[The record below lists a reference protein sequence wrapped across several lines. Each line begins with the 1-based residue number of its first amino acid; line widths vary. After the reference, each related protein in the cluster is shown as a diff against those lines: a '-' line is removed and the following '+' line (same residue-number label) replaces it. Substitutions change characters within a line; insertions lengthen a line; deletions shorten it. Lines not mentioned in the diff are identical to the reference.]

1 MIRIG
6 TDSQTTRHRLCR
18 SDCRWWISL
27 VVIGQ
32 LLVASDAGRSHA
44 QLPRDVPLTNLVPVP
59 QTPPAAPPSGYHSP
73 LYDTYSS
80 TPGAGTYAPAVPGMA
95 PQPPA
100 AVYPNWLPGGS
111 SQQPA
116 GSFGGLLSGSPVT
129 AAPAPTFGP
138 GNPGFTG
145 TPYGQGGLGQT
156 AYGSPPYPGQP
167 YGTQV
172 LPPSGYPPE
181 AYPSGAP
188 NTLFPGGVYGGGLFN
203 GGQINGLSA
212 FRIMQG
218 PRIRHGWIRGGDG
231 AKSLQMNET
240 DVSVAFAFPNFL
252 YSGQPAYVAPSFGLN
267 LLAGPQ
273 SSSGADLPG
282 QVYSA
287 YLDSGWQSD
296 PNQMLSV
303 DLGLRVGVFS
313 DFDSHGSDSFRAM
326 GRGLAHFR
334 LSPFSTFKGG
344 VYYIDR
350 ERADWLPAVGILYQP
365 TPLKRYD
372 IFFPEPKLAHY
383 FTTLGTQDVWGYV
396 AGEYGGGAWTVR
408 RESGQD
414 DFVDISDFRL
424 LLGLEWGRND
434 LIRQGRR
441 TGFFEVGYVF
451 ERELYYKRNPQD
463 NISPSDT
470 FMLRVGLGY

>member
-1 MIRIG
+1 VIRTG
-6 TDSQTTRHRLCR
+6 TNRQTTRRRFGR
-18 SDCRWWISL
+18 SNCRWWISL
-27 VVIGQ
+27 ATIFY
-32 LLVASDAGRSHA
+32 LLIAVDAHRSAA
-44 QLPRDVPLTNLVPVP
+44 QLSGDAPLTNLVPVP
-59 QTPPAAPPSGYHSP
+59 QYTPAPPPSGYQSP

-95 PQPPA
+95 PQPPTA
-100 AVYPNWLPGGS
+100 AFPNWLPGGS
-111 SQQPA
+111 TQQPA
-116 GSFGGLLSGSPVT
+116 GLGGLFSGSPMASPT
-129 AAPAPTFGP
+129 PTFGP

-145 TPYGQGGLGQT
+145 MPGGQPGYNNPYY
-156 AYGSPPYPGQP
+156 AAQP
-167 YGTQV
+167 YGNPV

-181 AYPSGAP
+181 AYPSAAP
-188 NTLFPGGVYGGGLFN
+188 NTLFPGGIYGGGLFN

-231 AKSLQMNET
+231 DKSVQMNET
-240 DVSVAFAFPNFL
+240 DASVAFAFPNFL
-252 YSGQPAYVAPSFGLN
+252 YSGQPAYIAPSFGLN
-267 LLAGPQ
+267 LLDGPH

-313 DFDSHGSDSFRAM
+313 DFDSHGSDSIRLM

-344 VYYIDR
+344 IYYLDR

-365 TPLKRYD
+365 TPTKRYD
-372 IFFPEPKLAHY
+372 IFFPEPKLSHY
-383 FTTLGTQDVWGYV
+383 LTTLGTQDVWGYV
-396 AGEYGGGAWTVR
+396 GGEYGGGAWTVR

-414 DFVDISDFRL
+414 DYVDISDFRL

-451 ERELYYKRNPQD
+451 DRELYYKRNPQD
-463 NISPSDT
+463 NISPNDT
-470 FMLRVGLGY
+470 IMIRVGLGY

>member
-6 TDSQTTRHRLCR
+6 VNRQTMRRRLGR
-18 SDCRWWISL
+18 SDRRWWISV
-27 VVIGQ
+27 VVICQ
-32 LLVASDAGRSHA
+32 LLVAGDARRSHA

-59 QTPPAAPPSGYHSP
+59 QHTPAPPPSGYNSP

-95 PQPPA
+95 PQPPVA
-100 AVYPNWLPGGS
+100 TYPNWLPGGS
-111 SQQPA
+111 SQPA
-116 GSFGGLLSGSPVT
+116 SGGLGGLFSGSPVT
-129 AAPAPTFGP
+129 AAPTFGP

-145 TPYGQGGLGQT
+145 TPYGQAGLGQT
-156 AYGSPPYPGQP
+156 AYGNQPYAAQP

-181 AYPSGAP
+181 AYPSPAP
-188 NTLFPGGVYGGGLFN
+188 NTLFPGGIYGGGLFN

-218 PRIRHGWIRGGDG
+218 PRMRHGWIRGGDG

-240 DVSVAFAFPNFL
+240 DLSVAFAFPNFL

-267 LLAGPQ
+267 LLAGPH
-273 SSSGADLPG
+273 SSTGADLPG

-313 DFDSHGSDSFRAM
+313 DFDSHGSDSIRVM

-365 TPLKRYD
+365 TPTKSYD
-372 IFFPEPKLAHY
+372 IFFPEPKLSHY
-383 FTTLGTQDVWGYV
+383 LRTLGTQDVWGYV

-414 DFVDISDFRL
+414 DYVDISDFRL
-424 LLGLEWGRND
+424 LLGLEWGRSD

-451 ERELYYKRNPQD
+451 DRELYYKRNPQD
-463 NISPSDT
+463 NISPNDT
-470 FMLRVGLGY
+470 IMLRVGLGY